1 LDVTEAAEIRIL
13 DSLDA
18 IPAAA
23 WNALAGCNP
32 FLRHEFLHALQISG
46 CATPE
51 TGWSTCFPT
60 LWRAGNLAGA
70 MPLYLKTHS
79 YGEFV
84 FDFAWAD
91 AYRRAG
97 LDYYPKLVSAVPF
110 TPVSGPRILASSGAD
125 REALLNAAL
134 QVARETGVSS
144 FHCLFCPESQAR
156 ELEGRGL
163 LLRHGVQFHWENRNY
178 GTFDDFLAAMSH
190 AKRKNIRQE
199 RRKLREAGIAFRWLE
214 APWATE
220 EDWGFFFDCYRA
232 NYRAHHSTPYLNLEF
247 FLRIAGSM
255 AESVLLLVAEA
266 RGAPLASA
274 LFLRGGGTL
283 YGRYW
288 GATRYVPGLHFE
300 TCYYQAIEHAIQCG
314 LQRFEAGAQG
324 EHKLAR
330 GLLPA
335 PTWSAHWL
343 AHPEFSRA
351 VERFLR
357 HEARGMEEYADEL
370 RGSAPFKRRAP

>member
-1 LDVTEAAEIRIL
+1 VTEAAEIRIL

-23 WNALAGCNP
+23 WNALAGDDP
-32 FLRHEFLHALQISG
+32 FLRHEFLHALQGSG

-51 TGWSTCFPT
+51 TGWSPCFPT
-60 LWRAGNLAGA
+60 LWRAGKLAGA

-110 TPVSGPRILASSGAD
+110 TPATGPRLLASDGED
-125 REALLNAAL
+125 RKALLDAAL

-144 FHCLFCPESQAR
+144 FHCLFCPESEAR

-178 GTFDDFLAAMSH
+178 GIFDDFLAAMNH

-199 RRKLREAGIAFRWLE
+199 RRKLREAGIAFRWLD
-214 APWATE
+214 ASSATE
-220 EDWGFFFDCYRA
+220 DDWGFFFHCYRA

-247 FLRIAGSM
+247 FSRIAGSM
-255 AESVLLLVAEA
+255 PESVLLLVAEA
-266 RGAPLASA
+266 QGAPLASA
-274 LFLRGGGTL
+274 LFLQGGGTL

-335 PTWSAHWL
+335 RTWSAHWL

-357 HEARGMEEYADEL
+357 HEARGIEEYTDEL
-370 RGSAPFKRRAP
+370 RQSAPFKRREP